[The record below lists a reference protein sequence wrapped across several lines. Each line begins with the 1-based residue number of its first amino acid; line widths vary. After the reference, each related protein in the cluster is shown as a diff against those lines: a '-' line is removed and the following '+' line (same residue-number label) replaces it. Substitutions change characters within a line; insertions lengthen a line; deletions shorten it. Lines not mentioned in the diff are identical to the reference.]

1 MILSNLIPTEVRKF
15 FYRHINSSM
24 KYLALTLI
32 VLLIGCSKAPDILER
47 ILDKAKILQEEQKVL
62 TDNEKELVKDA
73 DNKEW
78 EKVDNDSK

>member
-1 MILSNLIPTEVRKF
+1 MEVSNPQRFENFSI
-15 FYRHINSSM
+15 YINSSM

-47 ILDKAKILQEEQKVL
+47 ILEKARILQEEQKVL
-62 TDNEKELVKDA
+62 TDQEKALIQEA

>member
-1 MILSNLIPTEVRKF
+1 MEVSNPQRFENFSI
-15 FYRHINSSM
+15 YINSSM

-47 ILDKAKILQEEQKVL
+47 ILDKAKTLKEQQKVL
-62 TDNEKELVKDA
+62 TDQEKALVQEA

>member
-1 MILSNLIPTEVRKF
+1 MEVSNPQRFENFST
-15 FYRHINSSM
+15 YINSSM

-32 VLLIGCSKAPDILER
+32 VLLIGCSKAPDVLER
-47 ILDKAKILQEEQKVL
+47 ILDKARKQMVL
-62 TDNEKELVKDA
+62 TDQEKALIQEA

>member
-1 MILSNLIPTEVRKF
+1 
-15 FYRHINSSM
+15 M

-47 ILDKAKILQEEQKVL
+47 ILDKAKILKEQQKSL
-62 TDNEKELVKDA
+62 TDSEKELIKDA

-78 EKVDNDSK
+78 ENVDDNK

>member
-1 MILSNLIPTEVRKF
+1 
-15 FYRHINSSM
+15 M

-32 VLLIGCSKAPDILER
+32 VILIGCSKAPDILER
-47 ILDKAKILQEEQKVL
+47 ILDKAKILKEEQKVL
-62 TDNEKELVKDA
+62 TDQEKALVQEA

>member
-1 MILSNLIPTEVRKF
+1 
-15 FYRHINSSM
+15 M

-47 ILDKAKILQEEQKVL
+47 ILDKAKILKEEQKVL
-62 TDNEKELVKDA
+62 TDQEKALEQEA

>member
-1 MILSNLIPTEVRKF
+1 
-15 FYRHINSSM
+15 M

-47 ILDKAKILQEEQKVL
+47 ILDKAKTLQEEQKVL
-62 TDNEKELVKDA
+62 TDNERELVKDA

>member
-1 MILSNLIPTEVRKF
+1 
-15 FYRHINSSM
+15 M
-24 KYLALTLI
+24 KYLTITLI
-32 VLLIGCSKAPDILER
+32 VLLTGCSKAPDILER

>member
-1 MILSNLIPTEVRKF
+1 MEVSNPQRFENFST
-15 FYRHINSSM
+15 YINSSM
-24 KYLALTLI
+24 KYLTIILI
-32 VLLIGCSKAPDILER
+32 VLLTGCSKAPDILER

-62 TDNEKELVKDA
+62 TDSEKELVQEA

>member
-1 MILSNLIPTEVRKF
+1 MEVSNPQRFENFSI
-15 FYRHINSSM
+15 YINSSM
-24 KYLALTLI
+24 KYLIITLI
-32 VLLIGCSKAPDILER
+32 VLLTGCSKAPDILEK
-47 ILDKAKILQEEQKVL
+47 ILEKARILQEEQKVL